1 MSKHGLAAIPSDQLW
16 HHVGPPLQLTLETLL
31 EERGKDT
38 ALIPLLIED
47 YRAAYQPISVE
58 LAATYPG
65 MAELLGSLNGHV
77 RLGVVTSKPLL
88 YTVPIL
94 EALGFLA
101 MFEVI
106 EGPELTEV
114 EPKTVTMERA
124 LVRLARTAELAALT
138 MIGDRHH
145 DIEAGTEHAAT
156 TIGVTWGFG
165 SREELIEA
173 GADYIVDHPDEILA
187 ISR

>member
-1 MSKHGLAAIPSDQLW
+1 M
-16 HHVGPPLQLTLETLL
+16 TLETLL
-31 EERGKDT
+31 EERGEDT

-47 YRAAYQPISVE
+47 YRAEYQPISVE

-65 MAELLGSLNGHV
+65 MAELLSSLTGHV
-77 RLGVVTSKPLL
+77 RLGVVTSKPLV

-94 EALGFLA
+94 NALGFA
-101 MFEVI
+101 SMFETI
-106 EGPELTEV
+106 EGPDLSEIEA
-114 EPKTVTMERA
+114 KSVTMARA
-124 LVRLARTAELAALT
+124 LTRLTSTNEINAVT

-145 DIEAGTEHAAT
+145 DIEAGAEHSAT

-173 GADYIVDHPDEILA
+173 GADYIVDHPDEILT
-187 ISR
+187 ILR